1 VGGTFRAH
9 GEVTTMC
16 RVILEKP
23 DGNGPLKE
31 PGAWIGEGRALDP
44 N

>member
-1 VGGTFRAH
+1 MGETYRAH
-9 GEVTTMC
+9 GEVTTKY

-31 PGAWIGEGRALDP
+31 PGVWIAEGRALDP